1 MSPVTGRSILSQLQ
15 QLVEGETFLMTVQ
28 LYEFGKNRPQIQ
40 DSKASGYY
48 YGQKTR
54 TKYVGRHVD
63 EALLLDIDI

>member
-15 QLVEGETFLMTVQ
+15 QLVEGEIFLMTVQ
-28 LYEFGKNRPQIQ
+28 LYEF
-40 DSKASGYY
+40 
-48 YGQKTR
+48 GQKTR